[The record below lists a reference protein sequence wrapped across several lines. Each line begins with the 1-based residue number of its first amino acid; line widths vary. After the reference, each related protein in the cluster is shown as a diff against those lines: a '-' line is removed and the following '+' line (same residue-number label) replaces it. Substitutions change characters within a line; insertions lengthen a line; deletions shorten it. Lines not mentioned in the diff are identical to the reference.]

1 MDTLRMTNY
10 IIAVVFFVCYTYQFL
25 YIPVPWLLAKRKAAK
40 AAALEA
46 TPHNYAVLICA
57 RNESA
62 VIADLIGSLR
72 SQTYDQSLLHIF
84 VLADNCTD
92 DTSDIARSAGATVYE
107 RFNNVQVGKGY
118 ALQTLLGHLEQDY
131 PAGFDGYFVFDADNI
146 LDPDYIAAMNRTF
159 SQGHDIVT
167 SYRNSKNYGDNWIS
181 AGYALWF
188 LRESRYLNHA
198 RSLLGTSCAVSG
210 TGFLFSR
217 AVLEET
223 GPWPF
228 HLLTEDIQFS
238 VHEILQGRK
247 VAFAPD
253 AVLYDEQPTTFRQ
266 SWRQRMRWSQGYLQV
281 FRDYG
286 ARLLRG
292 IFRGS
297 FSCFDM
303 SMAIMPAFVLSTVS
317 ILVNLTLGVVGALAG
332 DNLLVAFESV
342 GQMLLNMY
350 LTLLVLGGITTIT
363 EWKNIRTSASPSGS
377 PLSTVSPQR
386 TCEAV
391 TGRNFFPSDIRCGG
405 LSARRTLS
413 SYLKKESFSMYRI
426 LVCDGE
432 KEIVSSL
439 TACLTAEG
447 YQVVT
452 ARTGWEVLNILS
464 KQHIHLAL
472 LGTKLPGLDGLTTV
486 TRLRQMHDLPVILLT
501 SGTDSTENILGLTI
515 GADDYITK
523 PFQQA
528 ELLVRIRCH
537 LRRYLHLSPP
547 SPAALK
553 VGGITLDDDARAVT
567 VNDKPVSLTPLEYD
581 ILKFLMQHPCKVFSP
596 QEIYRQ
602 VWREPPAAENSVAVH
617 IRHIREKI
625 EVDPSN
631 PRYVTVVWG
640 KGYKIEAGV

>member
-1 MDTLRMTNY
+1 MLDLIHAFNLLLSVAVTAAFAYQGAFMLVGFLNRRRAEQYDAPPARELRRY
-10 IIAVVFFVCYTYQFL
+10 
-25 YIPVPWLLAKRKAAK
+25 
-40 AAALEA
+40 AALIA
-46 TPHNYAVLICA
+46 A
-57 RNESA
+57 RNEEA
-62 VIADLIGSLR
+62 VIAELIERLR
-72 SQTYDQSLLHIF
+72 AQDYPADKLDIF
-84 VLADNCTD
+84 VVADNCTD
-92 DTSDIARSAGATVYE
+92 DTSDIAHSAGATVYE

-363 EWKNIRTSASPSGS
+363 EWKNIRTSPVKKIVYMFTF
-377 PLSTVSPQR
+377 PLFMFTYIPISLAAFFCKPQWKPIEHRVS
-386 TCEAV
+386 A
-391 TGRNFFPSDIRCGG
+391 
-405 LSARRTLS
+405 A
-413 SYLKKESFSMYRI
+413 
-426 LVCDGE
+426 
-432 KEIVSSL
+432 
-439 TACLTAEG
+439 
-447 YQVVT
+447 
-452 ARTGWEVLNILS
+452 
-464 KQHIHLAL
+464 HLRSR
-472 LGTKLPGLDGLTTV
+472 D
-486 TRLRQMHDLPVILLT
+486 RQ
-501 SGTDSTENILGLTI
+501 
-515 GADDYITK
+515 
-523 PFQQA
+523 
-528 ELLVRIRCH
+528 ELL
-537 LRRYLHLSPP
+537 P
-547 SPAALK
+547 
-553 VGGITLDDDARAVT
+553 
-567 VNDKPVSLTPLEYD
+567 
-581 ILKFLMQHPCKVFSP
+581 F
-596 QEIYRQ
+596 
-602 VWREPPAAENSVAVH
+602 
-617 IRHIREKI
+617 
-625 EVDPSN
+625 
-631 PRYVTVVWG
+631 
-640 KGYKIEAGV
+640 